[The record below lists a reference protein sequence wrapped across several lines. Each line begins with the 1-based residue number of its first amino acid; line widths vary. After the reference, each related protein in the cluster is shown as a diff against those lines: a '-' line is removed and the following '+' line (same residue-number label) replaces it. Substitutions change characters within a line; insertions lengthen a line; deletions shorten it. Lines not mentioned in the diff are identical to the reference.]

1 MIERKHKLMKK
12 WFLVLC
18 ALMVLAAAPGLAQEQ
33 PASLSGVILDIQEDG
48 SFLIDSDIGQVLVN
62 MPPETVVEGVAKL
75 REGQYVYVDYTGAMT
90 KSMPPQVTAE
100 KVRCYV
106 IEGIVLSLTE
116 DGKTALV
123 DSQEYGQVMVS
134 LPAME
139 TALKEGDF
147 VAAYFSG
154 VMALSYPAQA
164 GGLKVDVYVLAT
176 GEVQE
181 IGEGYFLMDNMG
193 QALRVNIGEESD
205 LPESIEP
212 GDMVTVYHNGQMTS
226 SMPPQVFG
234 LIVMQAPQGE

>member
-1 MIERKHKLMKK
+1 MKK

-18 ALMVLAAAPGLAQEQ
+18 ALMILAVAPGLAQEQ

-48 SFLIDSDIGQVLVN
+48 SLLLDSDIGQVLVK
-62 MPPETVVEGVAKL
+62 MLPETVVEGVTKL
-75 REGQYVYVDYTGAMT
+75 RAGQYVYVDYNGMMT

-100 KVRCYV
+100 KVRCFV
-106 IEGIVLSLTE
+106 IEGAVLSLSE

-123 DSQEYGQVMVS
+123 NSEEYGQVMVS

-147 VAAYFSG
+147 VVAYFSG

-164 GGLKVDVYVLAT
+164 GGLKVDVYVPVT

-193 QALRVNIGEESD
+193 QALRVNIGEESELTD
-205 LPESIEP
+205 NIEL
-212 GDMVTVYHNGQMTS
+212 GDVVIVYYNGQMTF

-234 LIVMQAPQGE
+234 LIVQQAQEE